1 MKQAR
6 IYVDMLQNGESQRV
20 AYQGESLDETVPMP
34 PDTNRSFHVYGDGQS
49 SKLLFGDEPVV
60 IKAEINIKSHMERI
74 LSHLR
79 KGHID
84 ASRIVIELEDAR

>member
-6 IYVDMLQNGESQRV
+6 IYVDDR

-34 PDTNRSFHVYGDGQS
+34 PDSNRSFYVRGDGQAS
-49 SKLLFGDEPVV
+49 LLLFGDEPLL
-60 IKAEINIKSHMERI
+60 IQAEINIKSHMERI

-84 ASRIVIELEDAR
+84 ASRIVIELEDAP